1 MSNLAGRLVNDE
13 AEARACFA
21 EMQAQGLTI
30 YTYART
36 RGIAAW
42 SLYRWRDRLAA
53 PRLPAVAGFVELA
66 PASPPALSPR
76 YELILGPTRI
86 VVGDDFQEQTLARLL
101 HLVQS
106 C

>member
-1 MSNLAGRLVNDE
+1 MSNPAGRVVRDE
-13 AEARACFA
+13 AEAQTCFA
-21 EMQAQGLTI
+21 QMQEQGLTI
-30 YTYART
+30 SNYARS

-42 SLYRWRDRLAA
+42 SLYRWRNRIQGA
-53 PRLPAVAGFVELA
+53 PTVGGLVELTPATA
-66 PASPPALSPR
+66 PAGPAR
-76 YELILGPTRI
+76 YELVLGPVRI